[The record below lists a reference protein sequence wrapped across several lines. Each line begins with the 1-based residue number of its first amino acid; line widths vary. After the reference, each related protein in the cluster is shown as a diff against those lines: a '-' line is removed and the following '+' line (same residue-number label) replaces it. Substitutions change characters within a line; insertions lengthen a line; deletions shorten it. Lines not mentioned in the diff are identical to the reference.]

1 MSAGVSIIVPTFN
14 EAPNIGELV
23 SRIEAALHGVSCEI
37 IFVDDSTDDTAREIE
52 RAAAEAW
59 MPVRLIRRTEPVGGL
74 AGAVV
79 AGLGAATGEWC
90 VVMDGDLQH
99 PPEAI
104 PSLLQR
110 GIEAQVDVVVGSRHV
125 AGGSDTGL
133 GGPLR
138 RMVSNSATLLTRAM
152 FPTRLRSCGDPM
164 SGFFAVRRAS
174 VDLAS
179 LRPSGFKV
187 LLEILARTH
196 LRVVEVPF
204 DFGARQAGESKADM
218 AEGLRFLWQLAAL
231 RFGRLSGFAVIGAL
245 GAVANLMIMAALQ
258 AVNVWYVLAAII
270 AAILTIIGNFVLL
283 ERFVF
288 HDLRTGGR
296 SVWRRFGQS
305 FSYNGVETVFRTILL
320 WAVVALTSVPSI
332 LTQAALLGIGFVLRF
347 LFHSR
352 VVYRSTSAGPIAL
365 ATAPQIPLTRA
376 PQRPSEE
383 SSGSIP
389 TARNSTVK

>member
-14 EAPNIGELV
+14 EAPNVGELV

-110 GIEAQVDVVVGSRHV
+110 GIETQVDVVVGSRHV

-152 FPTRLRSCGDPM
+152 FPTRLRNCGDPM
-164 SGFFAVRRAS
+164 SGFFAVRRTS

-179 LRPSGFKV
+179 LRPSGFKI

-305 FSYNGVETVFRTILL
+305 FSYNGAETVFRTILL

-365 ATAPQIPLTRA
+365 ATAPQRLSA
-376 PQRPSEE
+376 E

-389 TARNSTVK
+389 TARNSTVR